1 MYFARVTASFASI
14 NYVVSEYA
22 LKSILALNKAE
33 EAQ

>member
-22 LKSILALNKAE
+22 LKEYFGTQQS
-33 EAQ
+33 